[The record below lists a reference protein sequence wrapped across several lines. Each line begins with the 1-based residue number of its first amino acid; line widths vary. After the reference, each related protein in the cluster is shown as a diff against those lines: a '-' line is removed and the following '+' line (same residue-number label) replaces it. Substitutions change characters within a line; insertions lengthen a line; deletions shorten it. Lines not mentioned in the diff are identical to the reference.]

1 MEICPILTAIP
12 LGRPRQLDGQTMRQ
26 MCDFEGQRWY
36 LNIDST
42 PASRESEPRCRNTDA
57 DLQRLGPG
65 PPAGARADG
74 ERRALREGMFDVRFG
89 SKAEKLTRSKCC
101 PLLPR

>member
-36 LNIDST
+36 VNIDST
-42 PASRESEPRCRNTDA
+42 PASRESKPALSKRRRRPAEAWARTAGWGPRR
-57 DLQRLGPG
+57 RREKGP
-65 PPAGARADG
+65 
-74 ERRALREGMFDVRFG
+74 
-89 SKAEKLTRSKCC
+89 S
-101 PLLPR
+101 